1 MNKIIITGDTVSK
14 KNSKQL
20 IHVRGRTLIIS
31 SKAYKKWHDRAISQL
46 TEKQAV
52 AGQISGVELIFYP
65 STRRKFDL
73 SNHTESIMDLLV
85 DAGVIED
92 DNYSIVPELTIKF
105 GGQDKENPRCEITIY
120 ETNST
125 H

>member
-1 MNKIIITGDTVSK
+1 MFNLTITGDTVSK

-46 TEKQAV
+46 SAKQAV

-65 STRRKFDL
+65 STKRKFDL

-92 DNYSIVPELTIKF
+92 DNYSIVPELIIKF
-105 GGQDKENPRCEITIY
+105 GGQDKENPRCEITI
-120 ETNST
+120 